1 MALAEPVVT
10 TPPAAMAVMA
20 ATEEPALLAMVVPLG
35 ATVAP
40 EAWVDSVAVM
50 AARVVT
56 AGWVAPA
63 GQVAQAGLEAPA
75 APGESAETALPHR
88 SRELSGVAQR
98 SVHHHRAVVA
108 EVERLAT
115 ALPARVLHRRLR
127 QRTLKHRTSASTRS
141 QSLLPR
147 RSLGSLPQR
156 ERLLVGRRSLL
167 PVRASRPVLLWA
179 SPLVVLPQRL

>member
-63 GQVAQAGLEAPA
+63 GLEAPAGVEAPAGLEAPA
-75 APGESAETALPHR
+75 A
-88 SRELSGVAQR
+88 
-98 SVHHHRAVVA
+98 
-108 EVERLAT
+108 LAG
-115 ALPARVLHRRLR
+115 LFV
-127 QRTLKHRTSASTRS
+127 
-141 QSLLPR
+141 
-147 RSLGSLPQR
+147 SLPM
-156 ERLLVGRRSLL
+156 VPGN
-167 PVRASRPVLLWA
+167 
-179 SPLVVLPQRL
+179 